1 MDDKKV
7 PSWRKLKKLDLKTV
21 DKQSKKVETATAKHA
36 HKFLVSRLEN
46 LQFIRRHLI
55 AWLLL
60 LIILIGLTALQ
71 VVYNQDYVSSPTPTE
86 NSAYGEGVL
95 GPLDSLNPLF
105 ASSDAELT
113 ASKLLF
119 SSLLQYDT
127 KGHLQGDVAESYE
140 ISDDGKVYTVNI
152 RPDVYWHDNQPLTAN
167 DVVFSVQTMQNPAV
181 GARQNS
187 SWQNIKVVAN
197 GKQQVVFTLP
207 TSYGPFASALTFPI
221 IPSHIFSKV
230 PAEKLREDNFG
241 NHPVGSGPF
250 KYVDLQTIDTRSD
263 KKVMQ
268 LEKNENYWSTPP
280 KLARFSLYIYGNRE
294 DLAQGIQRRETN
306 AASGI
311 RVEGKG
317 LVYKDI
323 SLNNGVFAIFKT
335 DTGVL
340 KDKSVR
346 KALVQA
352 TNRQKLRQEL
362 GVEKPLEGPI
372 VNNQTPIANQVMQDG
387 FDIANAGKLLDNAGW
402 KVGAK
407 NVRQSSVGQPLELRV
422 VAVDTVNYR
431 KVIKALSSQWGKLGV
446 KVQTQFIDPEQV
458 QQIILQPRAYDVL
471 VYELSMGGDPDSYA
485 FWHSSQIST
494 SGLNFAN
501 YNSPT
506 ADDTLITARG
516 RATMALRDPKYAA
529 FAKKW
534 IEDAPAVALYRSSLR
549 YTTTE
554 GTKALEATDS
564 LVSPTDRFYNVTD
577 WSSEQ
582 SQVYN
587 TP

>member
-1 MDDKKV
+1 MNKKV
-7 PSWRKLKKLDLKTV
+7 PSWRKLKKLDLKKV

-60 LIILIGLTALQ
+60 LIILISLSAVQ
-71 VVYNQDYVSSPTPTE
+71 VVYNQDHVSNSTPTE
-86 NSAYGEGVL
+86 NSAYAEGVL

-113 ASKLLF
+113 ASRLLF

-127 KGHLQGDVAESYE
+127 KGRLQGDVAESYE
-140 ISDDGKVYTVNI
+140 IGDNGKVYTVNL
-152 RPDVYWHDNQPLTAN
+152 RPDIFWHDGQPLTAD

-181 GARQNS
+181 GARQSS
-187 SWQNIKVVAN
+187 SWQNIKVAAN
-197 GKQQVVFTLP
+197 GKQQVIFTLP
-207 TSYGPFASALTFPI
+207 TSYAPFASAMTFPI
-221 IPSHIFSKV
+221 VPVHILAKI
-230 PAEKLREDNFG
+230 PAEQLREDNFG
-241 NHPVGSGPF
+241 NHPIGSGPF
-250 KYVDLQTIDTRSD
+250 KYVDLQTIDIRKD

-268 LEKNENYWSTPP
+268 LEKNENYWSIPP
-280 KLARFSLYIYGNRE
+280 KLARFSLYVYGNRE
-294 DLAQGIQRRETN
+294 DLAQGIQRREIN

-311 RVEGKG
+311 RVDGKG
-317 LVYKDI
+317 LVYKDT

-340 KDKSVR
+340 KDKLIR
-346 KALVQA
+346 KVLVQA
-352 TNRQKLRQEL
+352 TDRQKLRQQL
-362 GVEKPLEGPI
+362 GVEKSLEGPM
-372 VNNQTPIANQVMQDG
+372 VNNQTPLANQVMQDS
-387 FDIANAGKLLDNAGW
+387 FDLVAARKQLDSAGW
-402 KVGAK
+402 VVGPKKVRY
-407 NVRQSSVGQPLELRV
+407 NSSGQPLELRV

-431 KVIKALSSQWGKLGV
+431 KVVKVLSQQWEKLGV
-446 KVQTQFIDPEQV
+446 KVQAQLIDPEQV

-516 RATMALRDPKYAA
+516 RASMALRDPKYAA

-554 GTKALEATDS
+554 GTKALENTDS
-564 LVSPTDRFYNVTD
+564 LVSPTDRFYNVAD
-577 WSSEQ
+577 WSSEE
-582 SQVYN
+582 SQTYN